1 MTLAAGKLRHRV
13 RIEDLVT
20 AQDSN
25 GDIVQ
30 TWQNFADNVAAAIEP
45 LSARELVQSQAV
57 QSEVSARITIRWL
70 PGVKATMRIV
80 QGLTVYRIHGVLGD
94 KDSGREY
101 LTLPVSERA
110 E

>member
-13 RIEDLVT
+13 RIEEIVT

-30 TWQNFADNVAAAIEP
+30 TWQTYADKLAAAVDP
-45 LSARELVQSQAV
+45 LSARELVQAQAM

-70 PGVKATMRIV
+70 SGVKATMRIV
-80 QGLTVYRIHGVLGD
+80 KGSTVYRIHGVLGD

-101 LTLPVSERA
+101 LTLPVSELA